1 MEKLRPT
8 LAASRKKGEGTLFI
22 PIEGEDC
29 IYLPPVIALVRGDGQ
44 TWIYRDDGTVAT
56 TGFRPLTLARRYSQL
71 KAQAL
76 SPFKNQAFRNQEG
89 ESS

>member
-1 MEKLRPT
+1 M
-8 LAASRKKGEGTLFI
+8 FI

-29 IYLPPVIALVRGDGQ
+29 IYLPPVIALVRGEGQ
-44 TWIYRDDGTVAT
+44 TFVYKEDGTFSV
-56 TGFRPLTLARRYSQL
+56 TGFRPLTLARRYAQL

-76 SPFKNQAFRNQEG
+76 HPFKDQEDHNQEG